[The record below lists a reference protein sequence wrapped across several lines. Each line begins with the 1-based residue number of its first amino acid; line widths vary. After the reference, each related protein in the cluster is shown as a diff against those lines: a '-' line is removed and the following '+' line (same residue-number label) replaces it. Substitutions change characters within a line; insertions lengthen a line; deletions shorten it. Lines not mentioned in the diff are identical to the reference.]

1 METLEALGRKIR
13 TAHDLLSVVK
23 TMKSLAALNIRQYE
37 GAANSMNEYASV
49 IAQGWQGFFHNRP
62 HLPMNNKKG
71 ESVYLVLGSDQG
83 MCGQFNEVIMQYALS
98 FIRGEIELTYPGSL
112 PPEINRE
119 GGSEINGKVISAS
132 ILSQEGP
139 KIAPPH
145 LWAAG
150 ERVQNGMEEMG
161 VEEQFYLPSSM
172 GSISDLMVDIV
183 ERLALLRES
192 RPVDKFIIFYNHLV
206 RAGTYEPGLD
216 QLLPLDHGWHD
227 QQRRKKWPTRCFPM
241 LGIHGDLL
249 FETLFQQHIFASIYK
264 AFAHSLASENL
275 ARLAAMQA
283 AEKNIMEM
291 EEDLQG
297 SFRETRQNAITAELL
312 DIISGFEAIKDTQ

>member
-1 METLEALGRKIR
+1 METLEVLKRKIR

-37 GAANSMNEYASV
+37 GAADSMNKYASV

-62 HLPMNNKKG
+62 HLHINSKKG

-83 MCGQFNEVIMQYALS
+83 MCGQFNEVVMQYTLS
-98 FIRGEIELTYPGSL
+98 FIRNEIELTHPGSL
-112 PPEINRE
+112 PPGKDRE
-119 GGSEINGKVISAS
+119 VGSGINGKIISAS
-132 ILSQEGP
+132 ILSEEGP
-139 KIAPPH
+139 EIAPPH

-150 ERVQNGMEEMG
+150 ERVLNGMEDMG
-161 VEEQFYLPSSM
+161 VEEHFSLPSSI
-172 GSISDLMVDIV
+172 GAISDLMVDIV
-183 ERLALLRES
+183 ERLARLRES
-192 RPVDKFIIFYNHLV
+192 KPVDKFIIFYNHLV

-216 QLLPLDHGWHD
+216 QILPLEHEWHD
-227 QQRRKKWPTRCFPM
+227 QHCRKKWPTRCFPM
-241 LGIHGDLL
+241 LGIHESLL

-264 AFAHSLASENL
+264 AFVHSLASENS

-312 DIISGFEAIKDTQ
+312 DIISGFEAIKDT